1 MACRGRT
8 QLCTSRTDSHWST
21 LLLHHKCKGRLDGQG
36 MFWAAW
42 RLPPHA
48 RPPSTSSSFNTSP
61 LSTYY
66 FIVYTAMY
74 KYTCLFFFSLI
85 PGCHLHNYGPARRQ
99 RTASRRGQAADWG
112 GTRPLPSVTQLPWAT
127 AGGREAALPLREAPW
142 THRGLLTSMTT
153 GFFGLL
159 TLHCGASLPSL
170 PHGLF

>member
-1 MACRGRT
+1 MKRAAEWERACFGLRGACRLT
-8 QLCTSRTDSHWST
+8 PTH
-21 LLLHHKCKGRLDGQG
+21 
-36 MFWAAW
+36 
-42 RLPPHA
+42 LPPQA
-48 RPPSTSSSFNTSP
+48 
-61 LSTYY
+61 LSTHHHYQHIL
-66 FIVYTAMY
+66 FLVYTAIY

-112 GTRPLPSVTQLPWAT
+112 GTRPLPSVTQLPWAI

-170 PHGLF
+170 PHGLS